1 MRGEL
6 PGQAAQPTVQVGW
19 GLRPGLGCLVALFFA
34 TACLVC
40 NSLLALLACLVVLLV
55 LLANAPDAKLAPPQ
69 LDLQTPQF
77 NDPSAG
83 LALLKL

>member
-19 GLRPGLGCLVALFFA
+19 GSDQDWVALLP
-34 TACLVC
+34 CSLQ
-40 NSLLALLACLVVLLV
+40 LLALCATPCLLVLLSCLLV
-55 LLANAPDAKLAPPQ
+55 LLATAPDAKLAPPQ

-77 NDPSAG
+77 NDPSGG